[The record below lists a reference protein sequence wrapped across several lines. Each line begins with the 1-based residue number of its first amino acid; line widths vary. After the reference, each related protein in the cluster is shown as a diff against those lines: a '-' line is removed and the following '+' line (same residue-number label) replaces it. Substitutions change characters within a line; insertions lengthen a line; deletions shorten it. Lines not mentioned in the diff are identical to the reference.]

1 VPGRS
6 GRDAT
11 RAGALPLATE
21 AAAEAKV
28 FLAVGIV
35 LLVGPE
41 RSPDSER
48 ERER

>member
-41 RSPDSER
+41 PKSGLR